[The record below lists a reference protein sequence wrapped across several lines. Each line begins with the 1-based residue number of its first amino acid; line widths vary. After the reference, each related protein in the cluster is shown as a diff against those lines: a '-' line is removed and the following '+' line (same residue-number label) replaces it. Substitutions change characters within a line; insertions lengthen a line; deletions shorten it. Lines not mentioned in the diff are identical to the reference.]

1 MIDNISQATLDV
13 IEGIKQKRPVKFTYM
28 DHERIIQPTGFYG
41 DFHGFEGTFAGEN
54 DQTEYRRFSFDKVDD
69 WQGVI
74 LPYTVFVEV
83 QMYGYPTAAEVRDY
97 LAPIADGMEP
107 LVYTIKPTSEV

>member
-54 DQTEYRRFSFDKVDD
+54 DETEYRRFSFDKVDD

-83 QMYGYPTAAEVRDY
+83 QMYGYPTDAEVRDY
-97 LAPIADGMEP
+97 LEPIADGMEP